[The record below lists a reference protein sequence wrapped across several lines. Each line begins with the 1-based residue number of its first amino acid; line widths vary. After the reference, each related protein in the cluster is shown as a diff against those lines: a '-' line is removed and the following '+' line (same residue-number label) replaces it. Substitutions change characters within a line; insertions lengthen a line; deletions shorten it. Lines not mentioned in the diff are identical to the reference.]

1 MISIKLIL
9 KLSTGTYAQPFM
21 YDTNN
26 FDEVEIEFYKN
37 YLPDLV
43 KFEQSRCKNSELE
56 ELVPKV
62 YDGNYCLENEK
73 RGFYVIMED
82 LSVNNYI
89 MPGKRLA
96 KSEGFTFEE
105 LNQIL
110 QKMARFHSL
119 AYAYGQ
125 QG

>member
-1 MISIKLIL
+1 
-9 KLSTGTYAQPFM
+9 M

-26 FDEVEIEFYKN
+26 FDEVEIGFYKN

-43 KFEQSRCKNSELE
+43 KFERSRCKNSELE

-62 YDGNYCLENEK
+62 YDGNYCLENGK
-73 RGFYVIMED
+73 RGFYLIMED
-82 LSVNNYI
+82 LSANNYN
-89 MPGKRLA
+89 MAKR
-96 KSEGFTFEE
+96 FTFEE

-110 QKMARFHSL
+110 QKIARFHSL